1 MKQALRI
8 ALLGTLAAGCA
19 GLPAGTL
26 GLKVTVVPDTI
37 YAGDVVTVT
46 AVAPDG
52 TRNVVGRLD
61 VGGSPTLP
69 LKTRDGGR
77 TWTFVTQV
85 PIEATW
91 APGRYKVI
99 VQGNGPDGA
108 PIYGEAW
115 VNAP

>member
-1 MKQALRI
+1 MKRVVLAVALG
-8 ALLGTLAAGCA
+8 AVTAGCA
-19 GLPAGTL
+19 SLPAGPPRL
-26 GLKVTVVPDTI
+26 SVTVVPDTI

-46 AVAPDG
+46 ALAPDG
-52 TRNVVGRLD
+52 ARDVVGRLD
-61 VGGSPTLP
+61 VSGSPTLP

-99 VQGNGPDGA
+99 VQGNGPDGS
-108 PIYGEAW
+108 PIHGEAW